1 MSSWEKKGRKQVLA
15 SDNYTILKKEIETER
30 SKMKT
35 HCQTRDSWEPAF
47 LNIDHRGQALI
58 IHVQFICFF

>member
-15 SDNYTILKKEIETER
+15 SDDYTILKKEIETER

-35 HCQTRDSWEPAF
+35 HCQTMRP
-47 LNIDHRGQALI
+47 LGTCLP
-58 IHVQFICFF
+58 